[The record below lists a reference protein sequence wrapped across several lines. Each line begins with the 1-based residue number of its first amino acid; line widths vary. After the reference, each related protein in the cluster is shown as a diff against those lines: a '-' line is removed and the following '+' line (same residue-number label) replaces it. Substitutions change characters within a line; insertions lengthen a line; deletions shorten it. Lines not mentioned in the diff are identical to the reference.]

1 MPDTAPHPQPETD
14 AADQAVRTLHARVLE
29 DMVMGGA
36 EVVQALRQRLLR
48 LARDPGDVEDKIDK
62 VSVALDR
69 SERSLRR
76 AVAMGEKLR
85 DGTLVREMEERGQ
98 RRAAA
103 AERAAK
109 IAKARNTVAN
119 AAFDIIHT
127 AERPEGDYDRLHDDT
142 EDWIETTG
150 DDAFFERPI
159 GEMLALLCKDLRLPL
174 DLTEFG
180 ASDWAQAEMIA
191 RTPTSPYIRF
201 RHRDATGPC
210 TVFWGCEDDDE
221 ADAPSEPACA
231 LGAAKPP

>member
-14 AADQAVRTLHARVLE
+14 ADDPSLRAIHARVLE
-29 DMVMGGA
+29 DMVVEGA
-36 EVVQALRQRLLR
+36 EVARALRQRLLR

-69 SERSLRR
+69 TERSLRR
-76 AVAMGEKLR
+76 AVAMGDKLR
-85 DGTLVREMEERGQ
+85 AGTLVREMEEGAQ
-98 RRAAA
+98 RKAAA

-109 IAKARNTVAN
+109 IAKARNTVAS

-127 AERPEGDYDRLHDDT
+127 KVRPEGDYERLSDDT

-159 GEMLALLCKDLRLPL
+159 GEMLALLCKDLSLPL

-180 ASDWAQAEMIA
+180 AADWAQAEMIA
-191 RTPTSPYIRF
+191 RSPTSPYIRF

-210 TVFWGCEDDDE
+210 PVFWGCEDDDE
-221 ADAPSEPACA
+221 DEPAPTPVSQ
-231 LGAAKPP
+231 PP

>member
-1 MPDTAPHPQPETD
+1 MPDTAPHPQLETD
-14 AADQAVRTLHARVLE
+14 ADDLSLRAIHARVLE
-29 DMVMGGA
+29 DMVVEGA
-36 EVVQALRQRLLR
+36 EVARALRERLLR

-69 SERSLRR
+69 SERALRR

-85 DGTLVREMEERGQ
+85 DGVLVREMEERAA
-98 RRAAA
+98 RKAAA
-103 AERAAK
+103 VERAAR

-119 AAFDIIHT
+119 AAMDIIHT
-127 AERPEGDYDRLHDDT
+127 KERPEGDCERLRDDA

-159 GEMLALLCKDLRLPL
+159 GEMLALLCKDLSLPL
-174 DLTEFG
+174 DLTAFG

-201 RHRDATGPC
+201 RHRDAIGPC
-210 TVFWGCEDDDE
+210 PVFWGCEDDEPD
-221 ADAPSEPACA
+221 DPSEPTRA
-231 LGAAKPP
+231 LDAAKPP